1 MHVQH
6 KFLNHFAAFVVAAAA
21 AATATATATDLPSAV
36 QAVVQVT
43 KLQAMCA
50 RFNSRSGPDTAR
62 RVAGVASSMPLTE
75 QYQTEH
81 NVQVACGTSQHG
93 VALQRTKHMLRHSC
107 ECLCTCGLVLKVQ
120 QEQQ

>member
-1 MHVQH
+1 LHVQH

-43 KLQAMCA
+43 KVQAMCA
-50 RFNSRSGPDTAR
+50 RFKSRSGPDTAR

-81 NVQVACGTSQHG
+81 NGPGCMWHVTAWRCIAGDIAHIATF
-93 VALQRTKHMLRHSC
+93 L
-107 ECLCTCGLVLKVQ
+107 
-120 QEQQ
+120 